1 MIDRI
6 EKVGVLGAGLM
17 GHGIAQLAA
26 QAGCEVVLIDIS
38 EQELQ
43 KGLAKIQKLWSKDVE
58 KGRLTREQADALPGR
73 IKTSMDLHAFA
84 DCDVVIEAIPEIM
97 ELKKET
103 FARLDRIVKPDA
115 ILATNTSQLSIT
127 EIATAT
133 NRTDKVIGMHF
144 FYPAQVMRLIEI
156 PVGEHT
162 SQQCIDL
169 IVDLSRRMKK
179 ETCVCRDTPGFIVNR
194 ILAGMEVGLL
204 YSRGLGGLRGYW
216 NDQAATEEAFLDHEW
231 ATVGDLAVQDEEGY
245 YYIVDRVKDMI
256 ITGGVNVYPVEIEA
270 TLRHLDKIQDVAV
283 IGVPDEKWGES
294 VKAVVV
300 AKPGTDLTE
309 EEIINFAKE
318 KMAGF
323 KVPKSVDFVAEI
335 PRSLTGKI
343 LKKDLR
349 AKYWGDSR
357 FQIS

>member
-1 MIDRI
+1 
-6 EKVGVLGAGLM
+6 
-17 GHGIAQLAA
+17 
-26 QAGCEVVLIDIS
+26 
-38 EQELQ
+38 
-43 KGLAKIQKLWSKDVE
+43 
-58 KGRLTREQADALPGR
+58 
-73 IKTSMDLHAFA
+73 
-84 DCDVVIEAIPEIM
+84 
-97 ELKKET
+97 
-103 FARLDRIVKPDA
+103 
-115 ILATNTSQLSIT
+115 
-127 EIATAT
+127 
-133 NRTDKVIGMHF
+133 
-144 FYPAQVMRLIEI
+144 
-156 PVGEHT
+156 
-162 SQQCIDL
+162 
-169 IVDLSRRMKK
+169 
-179 ETCVCRDTPGFIVNR
+179 
-194 ILAGMEVGLL
+194 
-204 YSRGLGGLRGYW
+204 
-216 NDQAATEEAFLDHEW
+216 
-231 ATVGDLAVQDEEGY
+231 
-245 YYIVDRVKDMI
+245 MI

>member
-26 QAGCEVVLIDIS
+26 QAGCQVVLVDVS

-43 KGLAKIQKLWSKDVE
+43 KGWAKIQKLWNKDVE
-58 KGRLTREQADALPGR
+58 KGKLTPEQLDGLTKL
-73 IKTSMDLHAFA
+73 IDTSLDINDFA

-103 FARLDRIVKPDA
+103 FTKLDQIVKPDA

-133 NRTDKVIGMHF
+133 NRPDKVIGMHF

-156 PVGEHT
+156 PMGEHT
-162 SQQCIDL
+162 SQGCVDL

-194 ILAGMEVGLL
+194 LLAGLMVEA
-204 YSRGLGGLRGYW
+204 SRVYDERLASIEEIDKAMKFALGHPMGPFQLFDFSGIDTMVRVADGLR
-216 NDQAATEEAFLDHEW
+216 AAF
-231 ATVGDLAVQDEEGY
+231 GDRFCIGIGTRNKVRAGDFGQ
-245 YYIVDRVKDMI
+245 K
-256 ITGGVNVYPVEIEA
+256 TG
-270 TLRHLDKIQDVAV
+270 R
-283 IGVPDEKWGES
+283 
-294 VKAVVV
+294 
-300 AKPGTDLTE
+300 
-309 EEIINFAKE
+309 
-318 KMAGF
+318 GF
-323 KVPKSVDFVAEI
+323 YE
-335 PRSLTGKI
+335 
-343 LKKDLR
+343 
-349 AKYWGDSR
+349 Y
-357 FQIS
+357 